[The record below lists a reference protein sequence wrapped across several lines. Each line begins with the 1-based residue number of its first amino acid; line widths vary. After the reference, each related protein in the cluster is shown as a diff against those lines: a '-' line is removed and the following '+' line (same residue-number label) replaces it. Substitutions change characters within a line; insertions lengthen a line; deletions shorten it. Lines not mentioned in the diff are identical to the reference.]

1 MARTRSHRKRRNT
14 RRRNQR
20 GGNSDI
26 AAANAMMYTVPPPL
40 VGRVA
45 GWTSDPITWPGVLAS
60 ETYGTA
66 GADADGI
73 TTSNYYA
80 LNKNVNPLPKSSG
93 GVYSG
98 CQGGGSKK
106 RKLRKTRSHKKGGKN
121 NKSKRN
127 NKRKS
132 IRRHMMKGGF
142 SPSDLIGNVW
152 YDIQNA
158 VGKVYSNFSGTAA
171 PANPSPLSQPA
182 LQSQGDALHLL
193 SKPVNLSTIEQ
204 NAQLQVNK
212 AMTTGSLNAQ

>member
-1 MARTRSHRKRRNT
+1 MARTRSHKKRRNT

-26 AAANAMMYTVPPPL
+26 ATANAMMYTVPPPL
-40 VGRVA
+40 VGWVA
-45 GWTSDPITWPGVLAS
+45 GWTSDPNTWPGVLAS

-73 TTSNYYA
+73 TTYNYFA
-80 LNKNVNPLPKSSG
+80 LNKNVTPLPKSSG

-106 RKLRKTRSHKKGGKN
+106 RKLRKTRSHKKNKGKG
-121 NKSKRN
+121 KGKRGT
-127 NKRKS
+127 
-132 IRRHMMKGGF
+132 RRYRMKGGF
-142 SPSDLIGNVW
+142 SPSDLIGNLW

-158 VGKVYSNFSGTAA
+158 VGKVYSDFSGTAA
-171 PANPSPLSQPA
+171 PASPSPLSQPA
-182 LQSQGDALHLL
+182 LQSQGNALQLL

-212 AMTTGSLNAQ
+212 AITSGSLSS